1 MTWRIDYSRD
11 AHKFALKYD
20 ILPETGGLL
29 NKFLLKAR
37 GEKINLD
44 VKKLEGEWHGYFR
57 IRRGPL
63 RIIFTVDKG
72 CSIIHIEKID
82 SRGSVYKRK

>member
-11 AHKFALKYD
+11 AHKFALEHD
-20 ILPETGGLL
+20 ILPETNALIK
-29 NKFLLKAR
+29 KFLLKAR
-37 GEKINLD
+37 GERINLD

-57 IRRGPL
+57 IRRGQL

-72 CSIIHIEKID
+72 NSIIYIEKID
-82 SRGSVYKRK
+82 SRGSAYKRN